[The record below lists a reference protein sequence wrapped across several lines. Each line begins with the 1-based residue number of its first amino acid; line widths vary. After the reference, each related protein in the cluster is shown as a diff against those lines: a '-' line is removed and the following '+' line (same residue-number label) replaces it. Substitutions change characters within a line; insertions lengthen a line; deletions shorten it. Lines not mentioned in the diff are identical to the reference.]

1 MLIALFATLLA
12 CSTASS
18 DAPVTSDAAAT
29 ESVMPASQDQSA
41 TQLDAAVAPCS
52 DIADDGH
59 CLDAQTSE
67 QVPSTAIP
75 VVADPAAAATTVVV
89 TPDHQ

>member
-1 MLIALFATLLA
+1 MLIALLATLLA
-12 CSTASS
+12 CSTTSS
-18 DAPVTSDAAAT
+18 DVPVTSDAAAT

-41 TQLDAAVAPCS
+41 TQLDAVVPCS

-59 CLDAQTSE
+59 CLDAQTSD

-75 VVADPAAAATTVVV
+75 VVADSAAAATTVVV

>member
-1 MLIALFATLLA
+1 MLLA
-12 CSTASS
+12 CSTTSS
-18 DAPVTSDAAAT
+18 DAPVTSDVAT

-41 TQLDAAVAPCS
+41 TQLDAVVVPCS